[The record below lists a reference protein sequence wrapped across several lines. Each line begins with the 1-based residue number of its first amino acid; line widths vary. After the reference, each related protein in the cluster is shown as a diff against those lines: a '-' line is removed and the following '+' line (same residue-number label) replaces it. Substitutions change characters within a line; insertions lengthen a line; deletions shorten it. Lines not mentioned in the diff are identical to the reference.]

1 MDSAQQ
7 IKVILITGASGG
19 LGKYL
24 TQYFLEIGY
33 YVVAQHHQNNID
45 LSTHERLMICKAD
58 LTRER
63 DIQQLFEN
71 VEEKWG
77 NVDILINNAGVSNS
91 NVLWKTTTEDW
102 QNSLDVNLTAP
113 FLMSRY
119 AVQKM
124 RAKGWGRIIHISSVV
139 AQQGVLG
146 TAAYAASKAGLFGL
160 TKNMGVELAPFGI
173 TVNCIALGYFNQGMI
188 KDVPAELQ
196 KEIISKIPLKKLGE
210 PESICKLIGFL
221 ILDSGDYMTG
231 QIINLNGG
239 LV

>member
-1 MDSAQQ
+1 MERTEQA
-7 IKVILITGASGG
+7 KVILITGASGG

-24 TQYFLEIGY
+24 TQYFLDIGY
-33 YVVAQHHQNNID
+33 RVVAQHHQNNIE
-45 LSTHERLMICKAD
+45 LAAHERLLNCKAD
-58 LTRER
+58 LMRER
-63 DIQQLFEN
+63 DIQQLFEK

-77 NVDILINNAGVSNS
+77 SVDILINNAGVSKS

-119 AVQKM
+119 AVKKM
-124 RAKGWGRIIHISSVV
+124 REKGWGRIIHVSSVV
-139 AQQGVLG
+139 AQQGVMG

-196 KEIISKIPLKKLGE
+196 EQIISKIPLKKLGE
-210 PESICKLIGFL
+210 PEAICKLIGFL